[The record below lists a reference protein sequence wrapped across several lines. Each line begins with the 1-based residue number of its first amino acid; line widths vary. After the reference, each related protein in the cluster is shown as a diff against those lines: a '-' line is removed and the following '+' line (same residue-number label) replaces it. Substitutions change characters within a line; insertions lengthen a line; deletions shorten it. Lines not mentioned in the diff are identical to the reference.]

1 MDVPVKKPQDNGQK
15 TSINDDVLARRLK
28 NRERQRRYR
37 ERKRLKADTMRVL
50 GSNQLASVPVEVP
63 VIAAPQYSV
72 LPVNVTPLD
81 SSMPVNV
88 ASLDSSVPV
97 NVAPREYVMPMNV
110 APLDSSVPVNVA
122 PREYVMPVNV
132 TPLDSSVP
140 VNVAPREYVM
150 PVNVATGKCVM
161 PVSSASR
168 ESVTRVYSG
177 RKWKCDARKA
187 HAMRQKEVSSNGSV
201 TPDLASTG
209 GSQIASLPQV
219 EPSNM
224 ALSNVISSPVTA
236 LENSGTPKSIPSRR
250 HWKTEARNKKS

>member
-88 ASLDSSVPV
+88 ASLDSSMPV
-97 NVAPREYVMPMNV
+97 NV
-110 APLDSSVPVNVA
+110 APLDSSVSVNVA

>member
-1 MDVPVKKPQDNGQK
+1 MDDPVKKPQDNGQK

-37 ERKRLKADTMRVL
+37 ERKRLKVDAMKVL
-50 GSNQLASVPVEVP
+50 GTNQLPSVPVEVP

-72 LPVNVTPLD
+72 LPVDVTPLDSSMPVNVAPLD

-97 NVAPREYVMPMNV
+97 NVAPREYVMP
-110 APLDSSVPVNVA
+110 VNVA
-122 PREYVMPVNV
+122 
-132 TPLDSSVP
+132 PLDSSVP

-187 HAMRQKEVSSNGSV
+187 HTVRQKEVISNGSV

-209 GSQIASLPQV
+209 GSQVPSLPHV
-219 EPSNM
+219 EPSNV
-224 ALSNVISSPVTA
+224 ALSNVISSPVAA

-250 HWKTEARNKKS
+250 HWKAEARNKKS